1 MLSVKKRDGRIVP
14 FNKEKVYSAVYKCTK
29 QKASLYD
36 LALERFK
43 DDSNLLKEI
52 SSYLKS
58 RKQSRN
64 YPTRT
69 AWIEQLNILESL
81 PKIERAQSVH
91 RSTVCGY
98 RSIAYKHEDTVAI
111 NKVNKNN
118 INMSRGF

>member
-1 MLSVKKRDGRIVP
+1 MQNLFGSTVV
-14 FNKEKVYSAVYKCTK
+14 VK

-36 LALERFK
+36 LALEKFK
-43 DDSNLLKEI
+43 DDSTLLKEI

-58 RKQSRN
+58 RKQARN

-81 PKIERAQSVH
+81 PKFERAKSVH

>member
-1 MLSVKKRDGRIVP
+1 MQNLFGNTVV
-14 FNKEKVYSAVYKCTK
+14 AK
-29 QKASLYD
+29 QKVSLYD
-36 LALERFK
+36 LALEKFK

-58 RKQSRN
+58 RKQARN

-81 PKIERAQSVH
+81 PKFERAKSVH

-98 RSIAYKHEDTVAI
+98 RSIAYKNEDTVAI